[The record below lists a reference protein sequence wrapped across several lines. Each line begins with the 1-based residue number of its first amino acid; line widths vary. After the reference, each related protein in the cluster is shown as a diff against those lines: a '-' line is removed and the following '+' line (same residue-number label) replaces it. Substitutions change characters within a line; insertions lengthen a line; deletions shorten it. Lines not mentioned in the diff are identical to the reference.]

1 MGPPKMAIPF
11 LLPAEIPTNSSDLW
25 IYVMTNYLRNKTMQI
40 SPTRRVIP
48 SIVAVLA
55 TVLIAIAASSPCCAE
70 EAAKT
75 GETAKADDAAKAAP
89 TPEVEAAIAKVKEL
103 GGTVSQIAA
112 NSSER
117 EVAYH
122 LSDKE
127 IGDSALE
134 PLAQIP
140 EIIAV
145 NLRGTK
151 VTDQGLQHLTKL
163 AKLRRLHLEKT
174 AITDA
179 GLAALKGLSELEY
192 LNLYGT
198 GVTDEGLAHLAGLTK
213 LKKVYLWQSKVTD
226 AGSQQLI
233 AKIPGLQVNL
243 GAELKPVEFKP
254 AIETLAEG
262 QFVRVRR
269 TGTAQ
274 VLSLAEVEVLAT
286 DELKPLH
293 KEGKASQSTTAEGAA
308 AERAIDGNVEPDF
321 TKGSVTQTE
330 SQNYPWWLL
339 DLTASKP
346 IAQIKVHSRGDA
358 VGTVVGSVVEILDV
372 NKQVVWSAEIKEGKD
387 GQIFEFPAK

>member
-1 MGPPKMAIPF
+1 MP
-11 LLPAEIPTNSSDLW
+11 
-25 IYVMTNYLRNKTMQI
+25 I
-40 SPTRRVIP
+40 SPASRIIQKIAFV
-48 SIVAVLA
+48 VALFF
-55 TVLIAIAASSPCCAE
+55 IAIATNPLCC
-70 EAAKT
+70 
-75 GETAKADDAAKAAP
+75 ADDAAKANETAKP
-89 TPEVEAAIAKVKEL
+89 DDAAKAVPSAEAEAAIAKIKEL

-117 EVAYH
+117 EVSFH

-134 PLAQIP
+134 PLAQLP

-151 VTDQGLQHLTKL
+151 VTDQGLLHLGKL
-163 AKLRRLHLEKT
+163 SKLRRLHLEKT
-174 AITDA
+174 GITDA
-179 GLAALKGLSELEY
+179 GLAALKGLAELEY

-198 GVTDEGLAHLAGLTK
+198 GVTDEGLAHLEGLAK

-262 QFVRVRR
+262 QFIRVRR

-286 DELKPLH
+286 DELKPLQ

-339 DLTASKP
+339 DLTAPKP
-346 IAQIKVHSRGDA
+346 IAQIKIHSRGDA
-358 VGTVVGSVVEILDV
+358 VGTVIGSVVEILDA

-387 GQIFEFPAK
+387 GQIFEFPTK